1 VATCVWEASRMDAA
15 AVTTQI
21 EDLLK
26 AHAAYMAKEPPYS
39 TAEQIELIV
48 RMEAAIDRLAPRS
61 SRYVKEA
68 ESFRRDQPR
77 PRGVRLAGV
86 LQALKEDVNAGW
98 LKTVE
103 ELSGLPEVL
112 HVTVGQPGSA
122 VRAASSSGQMTA
134 PLMAARS
141 AALTQLGR

>member
-1 VATCVWEASRMDAA
+1 MQVVVAEVATCVWEASRADAA

-26 AHAAYMAKEPPYS
+26 AHAAYMAKE
-39 TAEQIELIV
+39 
-48 RMEAAIDRLAPRS
+48 
-61 SRYVKEA
+61 
-68 ESFRRDQPR
+68 PR

-103 ELSGLPEVL
+103 ELAVELMVMVDTPGLQQGRRPRD
-112 HVTVGQPGSA
+112 
-122 VRAASSSGQMTA
+122 RAAAGQDGQAT
-134 PLMAARS
+134 PGGP
-141 AALTQLGR
+141 ALR

>member
-1 VATCVWEASRMDAA
+1 
-15 AVTTQI
+15 
-21 EDLLK
+21 
-26 AHAAYMAKEPPYS
+26 
-39 TAEQIELIV
+39 
-48 RMEAAIDRLAPRS
+48 
-61 SRYVKEA
+61 
-68 ESFRRDQPR
+68 
-77 PRGVRLAGV
+77 

>member
-1 VATCVWEASRMDAA
+1 MDAA

-68 ESFRRDQPR
+68 E
-77 PRGVRLAGV
+77 
-86 LQALKEDVNAGW
+86 
-98 LKTVE
+98 
-103 ELSGLPEVL
+103 
-112 HVTVGQPGSA
+112 GSA
-122 VRAASSSGQMTA
+122 AISRAHVVCAW
-134 PLMAARS
+134 
-141 AALTQLGR
+141 LGSCRR